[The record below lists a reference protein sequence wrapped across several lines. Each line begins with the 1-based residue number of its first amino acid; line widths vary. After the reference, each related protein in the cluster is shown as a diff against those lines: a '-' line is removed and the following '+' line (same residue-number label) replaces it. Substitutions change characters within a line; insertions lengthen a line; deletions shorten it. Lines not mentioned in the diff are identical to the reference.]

1 MEKSSPKSNASDK
14 QKSKFLMKE
23 SIFGMISIEVQQ
35 DGGVW
40 RGWLHLISL
49 SPSFCLS
56 NCTVLTRS
64 ISN

>member
-40 RGWLHLISL
+40 RGWLHL
-49 SPSFCLS
+49 
-56 NCTVLTRS
+56 
-64 ISN
+64 